1 MAEEKIK
8 ILMFACMQCGYA
20 AADLA
25 GVLKI
30 QYNPSIRI
38 IRVPCTGRVDI
49 VHILRGL
56 INGADAVIAAG

>member
-1 MAEEKIK
+1 MPEKRPK

-25 GVLKI
+25 GTLKI

-38 IRVPCTGRVDI
+38 IRLPCTGRVDI
-49 VHILRGL
+49 THLLRGL
-56 INGADAVIAAG
+56 IDGADAVISVG

>member
-1 MAEEKIK
+1 
-8 ILMFACMQCGYA
+8 MQCGYA

-38 IRVPCTGRVDI
+38 IRVPCTGRIDI
-49 VHILRGL
+49 THILRGL
-56 INGADAVIAAG
+56 IDGADAVICVG